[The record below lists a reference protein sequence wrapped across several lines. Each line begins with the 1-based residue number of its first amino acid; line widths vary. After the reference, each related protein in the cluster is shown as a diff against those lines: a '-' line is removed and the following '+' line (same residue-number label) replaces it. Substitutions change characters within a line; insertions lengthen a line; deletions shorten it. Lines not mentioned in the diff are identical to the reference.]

1 MFTNCP
7 ACSRQFRVR
16 ASQLASAEGLV
27 QCGFCGKQFNALERL
42 YDKPIVIEQVP
53 DAVAEQDAD
62 REAEFY
68 IPEPDKN
75 LSDENDSDLSEEAAL
90 DEFQIELP
98 DSETVSEPEP
108 EPEPEPETEAET
120 ETETETETEINDIEE
135 SVFTFKPA
143 DEPVIAGTKD
153 SSAAE
158 SQPAQA
164 SQSEAIEYPFPEE
177 LLSEETLKPGRLSTT
192 FWSIGVLIL
201 LLAGTAQAAWFQRD
215 MLLSHYPE
223 LLPYARQLCEQLD
236 CVLIRNRNVSAIKL
250 LNRDVRIHPRYEDA
264 LLVNA
269 TITNLSR
276 YTQRFPDV
284 LLSLLDSN
292 GEVIAYRQ
300 IAATEYLD
308 TSIDLE
314 AGMAAD
320 TPIHFVFEVANTS
333 TEAVSF
339 EFDFL

>member
-27 QCGFCGKQFNALERL
+27 QCGFCGRQFNALERL
-42 YDKPIVIEQVP
+42 YDKPIHLEQKPVPVVDQDTAIES
-53 DAVAEQDAD
+53 
-62 REAEFY
+62 EFF
-68 IPEPDKN
+68 IPEQEEN
-75 LSDENDSDLSEEAAL
+75 SDGENDTEPGKKIDP
-90 DEFQIELP
+90 DDFQIELP
-98 DSETVSEPEP
+98 DSLSEHEKDTEPEVSA
-108 EPEPEPETEAET
+108 TEDST
-120 ETETETETEINDIEE
+120 
-135 SVFTFKPA
+135 FTFELA
-143 DEPVIAGTKD
+143 NEPVIASSKESPITAKQPVPD
-153 SSAAE
+153 SQDE
-158 SQPAQA
+158 VV
-164 SQSEAIEYPFPEE
+164 EYPFPEE
-177 LLSEETLKPGRLSTT
+177 LVNEEAIKPGRLSRA
-192 FWSIGVLIL
+192 FWSMGVLVL
-201 LLAGTAQAAWFQRD
+201 LTGGITQAVWFQRD
-215 MLLSHYPE
+215 MLLSQYPE
-223 LLPYARQLCEQLD
+223 LLPYARELCDQLD

-292 GEVIAYRQ
+292 GEVIGYRQ
-300 IAATEYLD
+300 IPAKEYLD
-308 TSIDLE
+308 TSIDIE
-314 AGMAAD
+314 SGMPPD
-320 TPIHFVFEVANTS
+320 KPIHFVFEVANAS